1 MTLLM
6 IPHYSPIPNAF
17 WELSTCLCYK
27 GVCTPAE
34 WKCASGEC
42 LPENQRCDGI
52 TQCSD
57 GSDEDL
63 CGNYMTAFACNC
75 PQKNGLLTALACWS
89 TPAKLLQISFYKKNI
104 ANLTYSR
111 FVGIF
116 EWYDTLIRIIYPIRY
131 NINYS
136 ACYDQVWII

>member
-1 MTLLM
+1 MLFAG
-6 IPHYSPIPNAF
+6 AF
-17 WELSTCLCYK
+17 DMLCHK

-63 CGNYMTAFACNC
+63 CGNYMIYSLR
-75 PQKNGLLTALACWS
+75 PQSFTKNGLFTALAC
-89 TPAKLLQISFYKKNI
+89 
-104 ANLTYSR
+104 
-111 FVGIF
+111 
-116 EWYDTLIRIIYPIRY
+116 
-131 NINYS
+131 
-136 ACYDQVWII
+136 